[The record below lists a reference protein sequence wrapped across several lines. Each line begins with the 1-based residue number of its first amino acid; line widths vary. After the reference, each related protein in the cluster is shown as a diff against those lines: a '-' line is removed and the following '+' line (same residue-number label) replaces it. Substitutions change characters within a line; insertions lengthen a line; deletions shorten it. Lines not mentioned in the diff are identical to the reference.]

1 VTESHILG
9 GYDEMQS
16 RSYLQ
21 GIFGG
26 EKKMGGVGV
35 EELDC
40 ELRGVGV
47 EGFVWAWELSA
58 SYEP

>member
-1 VTESHILG
+1 MS
-9 GYDEMQS
+9 
-16 RSYLQ
+16 
-21 GIFGG
+21 
-26 EKKMGGVGV
+26 GVGV

-40 ELRGVGV
+40 ELRRVGV